1 MWGVKVWAESGGSSV
16 SGEPVPPPP
25 SPTSVEPTRKSRKKL
40 RAVGGCSHCGFDF
53 CGRDHIFCSAWFG

>member
-25 SPTSVEPTRKSRKKL
+25 PTSVEPVKKSRKKL
-40 RAVGGCSHCGFDF
+40 YALLGIVLIAVCA
-53 CGRDHIFCSAWFG
+53 R